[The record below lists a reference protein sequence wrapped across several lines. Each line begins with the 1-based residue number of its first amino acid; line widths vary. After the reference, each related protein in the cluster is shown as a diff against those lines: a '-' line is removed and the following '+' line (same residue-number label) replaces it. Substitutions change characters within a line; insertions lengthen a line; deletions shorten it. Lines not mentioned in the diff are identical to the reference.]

1 MGTLVVGGILI
12 CDRSTDHPSDRQET
26 KKAVNLHVAETAAI
40 AVDAT
45 DTDYM

>member
-1 MGTLVVGGILI
+1 MGPLVVGGILFVI
-12 CDRSTDHPSDRQET
+12 VVLIIRVIVKD

-45 DTDYM
+45 DTDY